1 MILWYHRKIESKSD
15 ESEDDDISPLED
27 CNDRDVEYLIEGKLL
42 LKVQTKKDDVE
53 QQGRISSRCHIN
65 NKVYRMIIYNGSC
78 ANVASIM
85 LVRKLNMKTIKCH
98 RPYRL

>member
-53 QQGRISSRCHIN
+53 QQGRISFIWD
-65 NKVYRMIIYNGSC
+65 VI
-78 ANVASIM
+78 SITRYIVWLYIMEVVLM
-85 LVRKLNMKTIKCH
+85 LLVLCLLEN
-98 RPYRL
+98 